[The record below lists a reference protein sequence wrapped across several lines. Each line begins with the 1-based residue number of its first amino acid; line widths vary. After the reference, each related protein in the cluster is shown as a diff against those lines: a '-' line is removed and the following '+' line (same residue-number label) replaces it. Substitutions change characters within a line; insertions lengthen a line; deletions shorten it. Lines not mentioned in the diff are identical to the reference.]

1 MAKVWG
7 HRGASGYA
15 PENTMEAFALA
26 VEMGA
31 YGIELDVQMSAD
43 GKLVVCHDERIDR
56 TSNGSGAIAA
66 LSYEKLAQY
75 NYHAGFSAETFYRL
89 PLLEE
94 VLELLKPT
102 ALHLNIELKCDSL
115 VRYEGMEVKAVQ
127 AVRQAGME
135 ERVIY
140 SSFDHYCLRRLK
152 YVDPFAKA
160 GILYEACLY
169 QPWVYAKTLQAT
181 ALHPH
186 YASLFEPLIIDQVH
200 REGLEVNTWTV
211 NEPDLMRTL
220 AQKGVDG
227 IITNYPDTALKLLK
241 EIDCLY

>member
-31 YGIELDVQMSAD
+31 HGIELDVQMSAD
-43 GKLVVCHDERIDR
+43 GRLIVCHDACIDR

-75 NYHAGFSAETFYRL
+75 NYHAGFSAETFYHL

-102 ALHLNIELKCDSL
+102 QLHLNIELKCDSL
-115 VRYEGMEVKAVQ
+115 VRYDGMEVKVVQ

-152 YVDPFAKA
+152 YVAPFAKT
-160 GILYEACLY
+160 GILYDACLY
-169 QPWVYAKTLQAT
+169 QPWDYAKTLQAT

-186 YASLFEPLIIDQVH
+186 YASLFEPLIIDQAH

-211 NEPDLMRTL
+211 NDSALVRTL
-220 AQKGVDG
+220 GLKGVDG
-227 IITNYPDTALKLLK
+227 IITNDPDMALTALR
-241 EIDCLY
+241 EADCLD

>member
-135 ERVIY
+135 ERVLLTITVCGGSNMSIPLQRQEFSMKPVCISPGY
-140 SSFDHYCLRRLK
+140 MPKHCRPRHCIRTMPPCLNR
-152 YVDPFAKA
+152 
-160 GILYEACLY
+160 
-169 QPWVYAKTLQAT
+169 
-181 ALHPH
+181 
-186 YASLFEPLIIDQVH
+186 
-200 REGLEVNTWTV
+200 
-211 NEPDLMRTL
+211 
-220 AQKGVDG
+220 
-227 IITNYPDTALKLLK
+227 
-241 EIDCLY
+241 